1 MAPFAVPLTFFRRSL
16 FCPRLFLL
24 DNREPL
30 VRGDAIVDLL
40 SGEGLGRGPKTAVP
54 LSKGDTRI
62 LRIGE

>member
-1 MAPFAVPLTFFRRSL
+1 VLHAAQDGPVEINTG
-16 FCPRLFLL
+16 
-24 DNREPL
+24 
-30 VRGDAIVDLL
+30 RGDAIVDLL